1 MHKQGTL
8 REFGHYAAMNIL
20 GMIGI
25 SCYILADTYFVAQG
39 LGSLGLAA
47 LNIAIPAYNLMNG
60 IGLMIGV
67 GVQGMT
73 HKELCGKLRDAG
85 LLALTAGKDTL
96 RLLPPLV
103 ITKEEIDKGLAI
115 MAQVMK

>member
-1 MHKQGTL
+1 MQCFPSIALRIGLFGVFRKGSITFYIKTFEGEKKLHKQGAL

-47 LNIAIPAYNLMNG
+47 LKSPYRR
-60 IGLMIGV
+60 
-67 GVQGMT
+67 T
-73 HKELCGKLRDAG
+73 
-85 LLALTAGKDTL
+85 T
-96 RLLPPLV
+96 
-103 ITKEEIDKGLAI
+103 
-115 MAQVMK
+115 

>member
-1 MHKQGTL
+1 MQCFPSIALRIGLFGVFREGSITFYTKIFEGEKELHKQGAL

-47 LNIAIPAYNLMNG
+47 LNIAIPA
-60 IGLMIGV
+60 
-67 GVQGMT
+67 T
-73 HKELCGKLRDAG
+73 
-85 LLALTAGKDTL
+85 T
-96 RLLPPLV
+96 
-103 ITKEEIDKGLAI
+103 
-115 MAQVMK
+115 

>member
-1 MHKQGTL
+1 MHKQGAL

-47 LNIAIPAYNLMNG
+47 LNIADYMLKAHDEITRLRRELMET
-60 IGLMIGV
+60 
-67 GVQGMT
+67 QQ
-73 HKELCGKLRDAG
+73 KLEAAR
-85 LLALTAGKDTL
+85 K
-96 RLLPPLV
+96 
-103 ITKEEIDKGLAI
+103 
-115 MAQVMK
+115 